1 MEAQKE
7 SVGCRSVQAA
17 KVIDQDQQ
25 GTKKSFIEQKHRCG
39 NGRPARPVASCG
51 ATPAPNQKNGYK
63 HKRHTARYSVR
74 EFDYRLGLR
83 SRGEKLAVAER
94 PVTAATRS
102 GSSCAHI
109 GAPDDDG
116 DVVRNDEPRE
126 ASERGSPDLGNACAR
141 RISVDDTSTYEF
153 VTCISSRR
161 NSLHNHLSLD
171 AAIRPSRR
179 SLFLIPGCQQ
189 YCPGLSH
196 RPEAMRTF
204 GR

>member
-39 NGRPARPVASCG
+39 NSRPARPVAFCG

-109 GAPDDDG
+109 GAPDDDS
-116 DVVRNDEPRE
+116 DVVRNDEPRKVR
-126 ASERGSPDLGNACAR
+126 ERDSFDLGNACR
-141 RISVDDTSTYEF
+141 RRVSVDDTSSDQF
-153 VTCISSRR
+153 VTCISGRR
-161 NSLHNHLSLD
+161 NSFLNHLSAQRSPQAITDFSPLVTGLPTILPGTVAPTGGD
-171 AAIRPSRR
+171 ANLR
-179 SLFLIPGCQQ
+179 
-189 YCPGLSH
+189 
-196 RPEAMRTF
+196 
-204 GR
+204 